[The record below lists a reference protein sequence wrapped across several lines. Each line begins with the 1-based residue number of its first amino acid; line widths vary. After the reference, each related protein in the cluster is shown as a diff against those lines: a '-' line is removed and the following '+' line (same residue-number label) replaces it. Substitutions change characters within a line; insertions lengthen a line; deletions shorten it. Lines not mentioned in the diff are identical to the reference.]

1 MTMPKLSRRLL
12 LLTATICWVAPLSA
26 QQQSAAFGH
35 AQREP
40 DGCPSSKEISAI
52 VVSGVPSVGEV
63 PVSEAAR
70 SAFMP

>member
-1 MTMPKLSRRLL
+1 MLKLSRLL
-12 LLTATICWVAPLSA
+12 LLSVAICWVAPLSA
-26 QQQSAAFGH
+26 QQQSDGFAH
-35 AQREP
+35 DQRDP

>member
-1 MTMPKLSRRLL
+1 MPKLSRRLL
-12 LLTATICWVAPLSA
+12 LLSATICWIAPLSA
-26 QQQSAAFGH
+26 QQQSVAYAH
-35 AQREP
+35 AQRDP
-40 DGCPSSKEISAI
+40 DGCPSSKEVSAV

>member
-1 MTMPKLSRRLL
+1 MPKLSRRLL
-12 LLTATICWVAPLSA
+12 LLSATICWIAPLSA
-26 QQQSAAFGH
+26 QQQSVAYAH
-35 AQREP
+35 VERDP
-40 DGCPSSKEISAI
+40 DGCPSSKEVSAV

>member
-1 MTMPKLSRRLL
+1 MPKLSRKLL
-12 LLTATICWVAPLSA
+12 LLSAAICWVAPLSA
-26 QQQSAAFGH
+26 QQQSVSSWH
-35 AQREP
+35 VQRDP
-40 DGCPSSKEISAI
+40 DGCPSSKEINAI

>member
-1 MTMPKLSRRLL
+1 MPKLSRRLL

-26 QQQSAAFGH
+26 QQQSAAFGY

-40 DGCPSSKEISAI
+40 DGCPSSKEINAI
-52 VVSGVPSVGEV
+52 VVSGLPSVGEV

>member
-40 DGCPSSKEISAI
+40 DGCPSSKEIGGI

>member
-1 MTMPKLSRRLL
+1 MPKLSRRLL
-12 LLTATICWVAPLSA
+12 LLSATICWIAPLSA
-26 QQQSAAFGH
+26 QQQSVAYAH
-35 AQREP
+35 VQRDP
-40 DGCPSSKEISAI
+40 DGCPSSKEVSAV